1 MKNLIKIILTTLDKN
16 NALEAFEYK
25 SVVDYLVKQISKER
39 FNKSIEK
46 LETLPI
52 KVADNSLETQKL
64 EDYIYTKVDKSLV
77 KIYIPSIYLV
87 GTKED

>member
-39 FNKSIEK
+39 FNTSIEK

-77 KIYIPSIYLV
+77 KIDIPSIYLV